1 MLDMKQYHWLNMEK
15 QKISKHSFKIIFAVS
30 NLLQYFCREK
40 IPKKNKEEMQK
51 RRSAW
56 KKRKNKKN
64 NGTKIIRKSKKI
76 IKEINEKK
84 K

>member
-51 RRSAW
+51 RRSA
-56 KKRKNKKN
+56 
-64 NGTKIIRKSKKI
+64 
-76 IKEINEKK
+76 
-84 K
+84 